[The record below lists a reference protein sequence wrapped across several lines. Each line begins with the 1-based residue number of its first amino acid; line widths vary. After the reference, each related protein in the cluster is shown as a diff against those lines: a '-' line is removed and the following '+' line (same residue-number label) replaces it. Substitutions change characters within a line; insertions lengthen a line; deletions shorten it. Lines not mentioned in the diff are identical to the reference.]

1 MKINIKNKDV
11 KELMSILLGNNISNF
26 DKKIVNLILKKRISY
41 FSNNYYENISSLR
54 EFFYDLSKKKDLK
67 DYLYDLSLPS
77 YIKKYIIDYGYND
90 DSYSSDLLKMNIS
103 YDLKEYIVINKITR
117 SDKIINLL
125 KDDLI
130 DNKLKKLCVKKNI
143 DTFNIINIMLN
154 EKINDYCR
162 SFILSIKKNLFI
174 TKLSICL
181 GSTCDSINDKTPNIN
196 PSFFSIFFF
205 FSICELSSY
214 AVIFFLPFN
223 NYINIYNFIQV
234 ILQLIYKFINCNNKC
249 RTFYNKIT
257 KYFTI
262 RFLPFLN
269 LIYIQTL
276 VSTNY
281 SSNLLYFV

>member
-11 KELMSILLGNNISNF
+11 KELMSILFGNNISNF

-54 EFFYDLSKKKDLK
+54 EFFYDLSKKKD
-67 DYLYDLSLPS
+67 YLYDLSLPS

-90 DSYSSDLLKMNIS
+90 DSYGLDLLKMNIL
-103 YDLKEYIVINKITR
+103 YDLKEYLVINKITR

-154 EKINDYCR
+154 EKINVYCR

-174 TKLSICL
+174 TKLF
-181 GSTCDSINDKTPNIN
+181 STSK
-196 PSFFSIFFF
+196 
-205 FSICELSSY
+205 EE
-214 AVIFFLPFN
+214 
-223 NYINIYNFIQV
+223 
-234 ILQLIYKFINCNNKC
+234 
-249 RTFYNKIT
+249 
-257 KYFTI
+257 
-262 RFLPFLN
+262 
-269 LIYIQTL
+269 
-276 VSTNY
+276 
-281 SSNLLYFV
+281 LLYSLTFDYISLENVKFLENQDY